1 MLNVPAVCSCGLVF
15 PSGIV
20 LGGNVINLTLK
31 GNKSRCPRCGNFADI
46 PDAVLNSYDGA
57 VEVLQSST
65 YSESQITK
73 FFSILQKTYSDLQDN
88 KPVSLS
94 DTVESLEDNIPFL
107 AALLPSLSNKA
118 ELYTFIGLLLQ
129 CLSMLIGNE
138 PQTVNNFNG
147 PVIINNYASPE
158 LQVDRNCI
166 PSKPKQNISGMCICG
181 SGLLSSLCCSNP
193 TAKNYL

>member
-1 MLNVPAVCSCGLVF
+1 M
-15 PSGIV
+15 
-20 LGGNVINLTLK
+20 GGNVINLTLK

-65 YSESQITK
+65 YSEYQITK

-94 DTVESLEDNIPFL
+94 NTVESLEDNIPFL

-118 ELYTFIGLLLQ
+118 ELYTFIGLLLSIIMLVQ
-129 CLSMLIGNE
+129 SFKLIVTVFRQNLSRISLVCVYVDLAYLVLYVVQILQLKSIFNKNKRKLILTLN
-138 PQTVNNFNG
+138 
-147 PVIINNYASPE
+147 
-158 LQVDRNCI
+158 
-166 PSKPKQNISGMCICG
+166 
-181 SGLLSSLCCSNP
+181 
-193 TAKNYL
+193 